1 MKDII
6 MKRSLELFTK
16 HGFKMV
22 TMDEIAKDLGISKK
36 TIYTHYK
43 SKDDL
48 VEASVSYI
56 MDEATDRLKSIA
68 GTCETPIHEHFI
80 MKSCMADL
88 FAHKIQA
95 STIYQFNKYYP
106 KIAEKINQKRHDDYD
121 FTILRNLREGVNKGY
136 YRKEIDIEFVGRMF
150 FLNSTAFFSDD
161 YFLSNQNDEYVQ
173 ELNQKALDY
182 HLRSIVTPKGLEIL
196 EQLLKTHIKNE
207 I

>member
-106 KIAEKINQKRHDDYD
+106 KIAEKINQKRHNDYD

-150 FLNSTAFFSDD
+150 FLNSTAFFRDE